1 MHVMSATL
9 QIRNVPEEVH
19 AAVRTHAAKAG
30 LSVSDY
36 LLNLVSE
43 LVTRPTMAE
52 VVQRARE
59 LAQTGSGVTRAEA
72 RAAVREGRDR

>member
-9 QIRNVPEEVH
+9 QIRNVPEEIH
-19 AAVRTHAAKAG
+19 AAVRTHAAQAG

-36 LLNLVSE
+36 LLDLVSE

-52 VVQRARE
+52 VVRRARE
-59 LAQTGSGVTRAEA
+59 LAQSGGGVTRAEA

>member
-1 MHVMSATL
+1 MAATL

-19 AAVRTHAAKAG
+19 TAVRVRSQEAG
-30 LSVSDY
+30 LSVWDY

-52 VVQRARE
+52 PLFTLDDKQASAGGRQARVE
-59 LAQTGSGVTRAEA
+59 SF
-72 RAAVREGRDR
+72 